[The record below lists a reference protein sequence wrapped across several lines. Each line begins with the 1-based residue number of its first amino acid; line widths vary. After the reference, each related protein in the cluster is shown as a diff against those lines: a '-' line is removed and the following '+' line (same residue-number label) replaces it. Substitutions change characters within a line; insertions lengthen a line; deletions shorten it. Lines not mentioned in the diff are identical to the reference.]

1 MEENPVACD
10 LYELF
15 RSAGPFRVGWLNFIV
30 GLILLL
36 GFLWIS
42 VGLPLFLDRGGV
54 GSVKTCFIKAKKN
67 DHEPVLSYKYY

>member
-30 GLILLL
+30 GLILRL
-36 GFLWIS
+36 GFCGS
-42 VGLPLFLDRGGV
+42 LFLDRGGV